1 MKIIKF
7 LSDRIEEELNKA
19 ECYAKSAIE
28 YKESFADVA
37 KVCYGI
43 SVTHL
48 DMVKILHEQVVAA
61 INAYSKE
68 HNEIP
73 QGMELLYEYR
83 HQREIEQAAAVRN
96 LQDLYTKNII

>member
-7 LSDRIEEELNKA
+7 LSDKIEAELNAA

-68 HNEIP
+68 HDETP
-73 QGMELLYEYR
+73 QGMELLYEYK
-83 HQREIEQAAAVRN
+83 HQRQIELESAVRN
-96 LQDLYTKNII
+96 LHDLYNKNII